1 MTFVTRFAPSPTGHL
16 HLGHAYSALLGFE
29 AAAQAGG
36 RFILRIEDI
45 DQGRCRDEFVQ
56 GIYDDLEW
64 LGLEW
69 EAPVR
74 VQSHHMADYQKALD
88 ALYSRGLIYPCF
100 CTRAEIKA
108 EIERAPSAPHGPDG
122 PLYPGTCRSLP
133 IRDADERKEAGV
145 PHAWRLN
152 LEKALESLQ
161 DAALGW
167 HEDGKGFISA
177 EPKRLGDVVLARKD
191 TPASYHLAV
200 THDDALQGVT
210 HIIRGEDL
218 FYATHIHRLLQALMG
233 WPAPTY
239 VHHPLLKDENGVRF
253 AKRHKSETLSS
264 LRASGVTAEDVRKR
278 LGFSRR

>member
-29 AAAQAGG
+29 AATQAGG

-56 GIYDDLEW
+56 GIYNDLEW

-69 EAPVR
+69 ETPVR
-74 VQSHHMADYQKALD
+74 VQSQHMADYQKTLN
-88 ALYSRGLIYPCF
+88 ALYSRDLIYPCF

-122 PLYPGTCRSLP
+122 PLYPGICRNLP
-133 IRDADERKEAGV
+133 SRDADERKEAGV

-161 DAALGW
+161 ELPLGW
-167 HEDGKGFISA
+167 QEDGKGFISA

-264 LRASGVTAEDVRKR
+264 LRALGVTAEDVRKR